1 MTLSINLLTEHIGAE
16 VQGVDLASPIGEET
30 FAQLRDALYRHAVLV
45 FHGQQITDEQ
55 QVAFT
60 EGLGTLEMMM
70 PSDPAGDGGPIA
82 ILSNLDENGEII
94 PSDDTRI
101 LYTIGNT
108 LWHSDG
114 SFRRVP
120 LRGSLLAA
128 KAVPPTGGE
137 TEFASTCASYVM
149 LPDEKKAELQGL
161 VAEHSMA
168 HSRAQIAPDL
178 ISDAFLKD
186 TPPVEQLVV
195 RTIPETGAKAL
206 LVGSYAARIIGWP
219 IEKGQGLLQ
228 ELLDWVTQPQFVY
241 RHNWCVNDLLVY
253 DNRCCVHRGRPWDRS
268 ACKRVLH
275 RTTLAGDG
283 PMT

>member
-1 MTLSINLLTEHIGAE
+1 MTLSINPLTEHIGAE
-16 VQGVDLASPIGEET
+16 VQGVDLTAPIGEET
-30 FAQLRDALYRHAVLV
+30 FAQLRDALYRHTLLV
-45 FHGQQITDEQ
+45 FHDQQITDEQ
-55 QVAFT
+55 QVALTGGF
-60 EGLGTLEMMM
+60 GTADMML

-82 ILSNLDENGEII
+82 ILSNLDEKGDII
-94 PSDDTRI
+94 PPDDSRI
-101 LYTIGNT
+101 LYTIANT

-128 KAVPPTGGE
+128 KVVPPTGGE
-137 TEFASTCASYVM
+137 TEFASACASYAM

-178 ISDAFLKD
+178 LSDEFLKD
-186 TPPVEQLVV
+186 TPPVGQLVV
-195 RTIPETGAKAL
+195 RPIPETGAKAL

-219 IEKGQGLLQ
+219 IEKGQALLQ

-241 RHNWCVNDLLVY
+241 RHNWRVNDLLVY
-253 DNRCCVHRGRPWDRS
+253 DNRCCLHRGRSWDR
-268 ACKRVLH
+268 AVCKRVLH

>member
-1 MTLSINLLTEHIGAE
+1 M
-16 VQGVDLASPIGEET
+16 
-30 FAQLRDALYRHAVLV
+30 
-45 FHGQQITDEQ
+45 GQK
-55 QVAFT
+55 
-60 EGLGTLEMMM
+60 
-70 PSDPAGDGGPIA
+70 

-94 PSDDTRI
+94 PPDDTRI

-114 SFRRVP
+114 SFRQVP

-128 KAVPPTGGE
+128 KVVPATGGE
-137 TEFASTCASYVM
+137 TEFASTCASYAM
-149 LPDEKKAELQGL
+149 LPDAKKSELQGL

-168 HSRAQIAPDL
+168 HSRAQIAPGL

-219 IEKGQGLLQ
+219 IEKGQALLQ

-241 RHNWCVNDLLVY
+241 CHNWRVNDLLVY
-253 DNRCCVHRGRPWDRS
+253 DNRCCVHRGRSWDRS
-268 ACKRVLH
+268 VCKRVLH

-283 PMT
+283 SMT